1 MAVRRLTLDERIEK
15 AEKNVRVA
23 KERYDAALDDLERLV
38 TKRKEMDDK
47 KLLEAYHSGDKTV
60 DEIIAFIRP
69 EDTPK
74 RRKSTPKRRRGL
86 KNTGS

>member
-1 MAVRRLTLDERIEK
+1 MAGRRLTLDERIEK

-23 KERYDAALDDLERLV
+23 KEKYDSALDDLERLV

-60 DEIIAFIRP
+60 DEIIEFIQPSEKSRRRK
-69 EDTPK
+69 TSQK
-74 RRKSTPKRRRGL
+74 RR
-86 KNTGS
+86 

>member
-1 MAVRRLTLDERIEK
+1 MAGRRLTLDERVEK

-23 KERYDAALDDLERLV
+23 KEKYDSALDDLERLV

-60 DEIIAFIRP
+60 DEIIEFIQPSETSRRRK
-69 EDTPK
+69 TSRK
-74 RRKSTPKRRRGL
+74 RR
-86 KNTGS
+86 

>member
-1 MAVRRLTLDERIEK
+1 MAGRRLTLDERIEK

-23 KERYDAALDDLERLV
+23 KEKYDSALDDLERLV

-60 DEIIAFIRP
+60 DEIIEFIQPSETSRRRK
-69 EDTPK
+69 TSRK
-74 RRKSTPKRRRGL
+74 RR
-86 KNTGS
+86 

>member
-1 MAVRRLTLDERIEK
+1 MAGRRLTLDERIEK

-23 KERYDAALDDLERLV
+23 KEKYDSVLDDLERLV

-60 DEIIAFIRP
+60 DEIIEFIQPSETSRRRK
-69 EDTPK
+69 TSRK
-74 RRKSTPKRRRGL
+74 RR
-86 KNTGS
+86 

>member
-1 MAVRRLTLDERIEK
+1 MAGRRLTLDERIEK

-23 KERYDAALDDLERLV
+23 KEKYDSALDDLEKLV

-60 DEIIAFIRP
+60 DEIIEFIQPSETSRRRK
-69 EDTPK
+69 TSRK
-74 RRKSTPKRRRGL
+74 RR
-86 KNTGS
+86 

>member
-1 MAVRRLTLDERIEK
+1 MAGRRLTLDERIEK

-23 KERYDAALDDLERLV
+23 KEKYDSALDDLERLV

-60 DEIIAFIRP
+60 DEIIEFIQPSETSRRRK
-69 EDTPK
+69 TSQK
-74 RRKSTPKRRRGL
+74 RR
-86 KNTGS
+86 